1 MVKSLDFRLLSP
13 AARDEIFR
21 VAGITDEDRE
31 WLRARSSPVGVLEL
45 EDTYKVSRAQ
55 QKKAY
60 ALLQAICR
68 WSGYTPLETEKEL
81 TKQMFL
87 SSQFP
92 TLADTFSL
100 ADCSREVGRLY
111 ITYLIDFCL
120 LHDIPCGEPLYKL
133 CEDIPKYVY
142 MAAVHKRC
150 AVCGKKAELHHAQG
164 GTIGMGSN
172 RNKVNHIGRP
182 CLPLCRHHHTELHK
196 IGEKSF
202 LERYMLEP
210 VKVDERIAD
219 TYNLHRAKEWGQDDT
234 FLR

>member
-1 MVKSLDFRLLSP
+1 MVKQLDFRLLSP
-13 AARDEIFR
+13 ATREEIFR
-21 VAGITDEDRE
+21 VAGITDKDRE
-31 WLRARSSPVGVLEL
+31 WLRSRGKPVGVLEL

-60 ALLQAICR
+60 VLLQAICR
-68 WSGYTPLETEKEL
+68 WSGYTPLETEKTL
-81 TKQMFL
+81 TKQMFI
-87 SSQFP
+87 SSQLP
-92 TLADTFSL
+92 TLADSFSL
-100 ADCSREVGRLY
+100 SDCSREVARLY

-142 MAAVHKRC
+142 MSTIHKRC

-196 IGEKSF
+196 VGEKDF

-210 VKVDERIAD
+210 VKVDERIAES
-219 TYNLHRAKEWGQDDT
+219 YNLHRAKEWA
-234 FLR
+234 

>member
-1 MVKSLDFRLLSP
+1 MVKSLDFRLLSK
-13 AARDEIFR
+13 AAREEIFR

-31 WLRARSSPVGVLEL
+31 WLRSRGKPVGVLEL

-68 WSGYTPLETEKEL
+68 WSGYTPLETEKTL
-81 TKQMFL
+81 TKQMFI
-87 SSQFP
+87 SSQLP
-92 TLADTFSL
+92 TLADSFSL
-100 ADCSREVGRLY
+100 SDCSREVARLY

-142 MAAVHKRC
+142 MATVHKRC
-150 AVCGKKAELHHAQG
+150 AVCGKKADLHHAQG

-182 CLPLCRHHHTELHK
+182 CLPLCRHHHTSLHK
-196 IGEKSF
+196 IGEKEF

-210 VKVDERIAD
+210 VKVDERIA
-219 TYNLHRAKEWGQDDT
+219 TSYNLHRAKEWKENEHE
-234 FLR
+234 

>member
-1 MVKSLDFRLLSP
+1 MVKQLDFRLLSP
-13 AARDEIFR
+13 AAREEIFR

-55 QKKAY
+55 KKKAY

-68 WSGYTPLETEKEL
+68 WSGYTPLETEKTL

-87 SSQFP
+87 GSQFP

-100 ADCSREVGRLY
+100 ADCSRDLARLY

-150 AVCGKKAELHHAQG
+150 AVCGKKAEIHHVDAVG
-164 GTIGMGSN
+164 AGRNRKEICHIGM
-172 RNKVNHIGRP
+172 RM
-182 CLPLCRHHHTELHK
+182 LPLCREHHTAIHK
-196 IGEKSF
+196 IGKTDF
-202 LERYMLEP
+202 LNRYILEP

-219 TYNLHRAKEWGQDDT
+219 VYK
-234 FLR
+234 LR

>member
-1 MVKSLDFRLLSP
+1 MVKSLDFRLLSK
-13 AARDEIFR
+13 AAREEIFR

-100 ADCSREVGRLY
+100 ADCSREIGRLY

-142 MAAVHKRC
+142 MALIHRRC
-150 AVCGKKAELHHAQG
+150 AVCGQKAELHHVDAVG
-164 GTIGMGSN
+164 AGRNRKEICHIGM
-172 RNKVNHIGRP
+172 RV
-182 CLPLCRHHHTELHK
+182 LPLCREHHTAIHK
-196 IGEKSF
+196 IGKTDF
-202 LERYMLEP
+202 LNRYILEP
-210 VKVDERIAD
+210 VKVDEIIANV
-219 TYNLHRAKEWGQDDT
+219 YNLK
-234 FLR
+234 